1 MQTVMKKIFMI
12 LAAALLTVSMSAA
25 DLTGKRIYVNP
36 GHGSWGPNDRPM
48 PTIPFP
54 NLPTT
59 GMPDTLGFYESN
71 TNLWK
76 CMYLG
81 EKLEAAGATV
91 LYSRTQNGPWPY
103 EMKNGDYP
111 DYRWSKGSG
120 IADPVA
126 GWQVTDS
133 YDAHPDY
140 EKYNR
145 NLSEICEEVEANN
158 IDYFISVHSNA
169 ATEGTTTNYPLFLY
183 KGDDARSSANY
194 IEGNWE
200 KCNACWNYRN
210 EIMTSGIDPSS
221 SYKTSTNL
229 RGCDNF
235 YGYTLG
241 VLKHSVSGYLVEGYF
256 HTYQPARHRALNPDY
271 CHLEGLAYYR
281 GIVDYYGA
289 DKETTGYIM
298 GTVKDL
304 NNKMSDKLF
313 TYTPKTNDQWV
324 PCNGAEVIL
333 KKGGVEVARYTVDN
347 NYNGIFVFEGLEPG
361 DDYTLEAS
369 CDGYY
374 PLDQTKGSMT
384 CYVADKNAQMPLGYR
399 ESFSVKANATTYPMI
414 FLADTAWTPPT
425 VSYEDYPNPN
435 QPAYLGLPSVFEMTT
450 GDTLDYTEVIKGTV
464 KRTIQS
470 GDSTILLSI
479 DNKQA
484 YIYLIKG
491 SSKTID
497 TISTTGIVADPENE
511 GDHLPLSDIALT
523 CDGKLIGVNYVRNQ
537 YGDAQVDAGYKRGVK
552 NFYIWDTLTIAPR
565 VWFTANDAANS
576 YRNDGGYTLAVYG
589 ESKDCVV
596 LTTQRHYATSGAAVG
611 AVRMSS
617 YSVVDGQPSYIY
629 YGKTTDNIIFTPT
642 IGEDMHLSLSP
653 RENKKNFVLDADKI
667 NPIEF
672 KLPSSQG
679 NNVEPI
685 DTIPA
690 ELMHVKFNGATYFKY
705 AGKALMAAP
714 TTNEEGNVTGVQVLD
729 ITDGFGAAKVVK
741 TTKTTLAEPVEAT
754 YAAATAKVK
763 GTDLYLYLLVD
774 GKIYTFTTVGVA
786 QPVVPSIM
794 AYKLNVVED
803 GDNYVFSFDANA
815 DAKAANLVFYN
826 KGGYVAGKV
835 AITVT
840 KGVNTITVAKA
851 EIPGKPGQVLTWAVE
866 LEGDAIAN
874 FGIISQDKSLIASST
889 SRLFNAVNTNPESD
903 KFGYIYVMHRA
914 GSSTSSLAPNSG
926 VWEYDYAY
934 NKLNA
939 EQYKGGVAKFGNP
952 TRMSIDRDGYLYVAD
967 WADGN
972 SGIYIANTADMTQP
986 FTQFFA
992 GTRESDGAFNNG
1004 GVYTGSSTPGCY
1016 VYDNGK
1022 EVKLFVYNEDA
1033 KGTLPK
1039 NGMAVYNIG
1048 QEDGTILHKWETAP
1062 SAVHTLTGQANTEGN
1077 PWGTSHGFF
1086 VSQVREDGQSNASA
1100 TSLKFYSNDGK
1111 EQMSAASDLYKE
1123 IITGS
1128 NAGGYVVSPDESTLI
1143 FNDGAK
1149 NFQVFDILWEGDKP
1163 VLTLK
1168 YTIKHGIAKIRQMN
1182 WDYAGNIVCTGDE
1195 SVAIVT
1201 LPKEKNIT
1209 EVPAKKAL
1217 TVTCPG
1223 EAVAVTGIALD
1234 KAAMELL
1241 VEDVDTLIATITP
1254 ADATDNYI
1262 TWKSSN
1268 EAVATVVDGIVTAV
1282 SVGTAAITVTTVDG
1296 GFTATCEVTVAPRPV
1311 TGITLD
1317 KVEATLE
1324 VKETVT
1330 LVATVAP
1337 ANATNKDVTWTSDN
1351 DAVATVTDGVVTAV
1365 SVGTATITVAT
1376 VDGGFTATCVV
1387 TVNPISVKGITLNKT
1402 AVSLK
1407 VNQTDTL
1414 VATIVPNDAAN
1425 QEVIWESDD
1434 NEIAIVK
1441 NGVITAF
1448 EIGTATITV
1457 TTVDGEFTAT
1467 CVVTVEPTPVAS
1479 VVLDQAELTLTVEET
1494 ATLVATVLPEDAT
1507 DKSVTW
1513 TSDNEEVATVV
1524 DGVVTAV
1531 SAGTA
1536 TITVTTVDGNLTAT
1550 CEVTVVTPVV
1560 AVTSVTLDLTE
1571 LTLTVPETAILVAT
1585 VLPEDAT
1592 DKSVTWA
1599 SDNEDVATV
1608 VDGVVTAVA
1617 AGTATIT
1624 VTTVDGNLT
1633 ATCAVTVQL
1642 VSGVMNIHVLDMNA
1656 PMYDILGRQVDN
1668 TYRGIIIQN
1677 GNKYLLK

>member
-1 MQTVMKKIFMI
+1 MKKIFMI
-12 LAAALLTVSMSAA
+12 LAAALLTVSISAA

-36 GHGSWGPNDRPM
+36 GHGSFGPNDRPM
-48 PTIPFP
+48 ATIPFP
-54 NLPTT
+54 KLPTT

-91 LYSRTQNGPWPY
+91 LYSRTQCGPWPY

-111 DYRWSKGSG
+111 DYKWNKGAG
-120 IADPVA
+120 IANPTI

-145 NLSEICEEVEANN
+145 ALSEICEEVEANN

-200 KCNACWNYRN
+200 KCNACWNHRN

-241 VLKHSVSGYLVEGYF
+241 ALKHSASGYLVEGYF

-304 NNKMSDKLF
+304 NNKMSDPLF

-333 KKGGVEVARYTVDN
+333 KKGGKEVARYTVDN
-347 NYNGIFVFEGLEPG
+347 NYNGLFIFKNLEPG
-361 DDYTLEAS
+361 IDYSLEAS

-374 PLDQTKGSMT
+374 PL
-384 CYVADKNAQMPLGYR
+384 ADEYKVPF
-399 ESFSVKANATTYPMI
+399 EVKANATTYPMI
-414 FLADTAWTPPT
+414 FLADTTWTPPT
-425 VSYEDYPNPN
+425 VTYEDYPNPN
-435 QPAYLGLPSVFEMTT
+435 QPAYLGLPSVFEMTA

-479 DNKQA
+479 DDKQA
-484 YIYLIKG
+484 YIYLIK
-491 SSKTID
+491 SSLKTID
-497 TISTTGIVADPENE
+497 TISTKGIVADPEND
-511 GDHLPLSDIALT
+511 GDYLPLSDIALT

-552 NFYIWDTLTIAPR
+552 NFYIWDALAGDPR

-576 YRNDGGYTLAVYG
+576 YRSDGGYTLAVYG

-596 LTTQRHYATSGAAVG
+596 LTTQRHYASSGASVG
-611 AVRMSS
+611 AVRMSC
-617 YSVVDGQPSYIY
+617 YSVADGQPSYIY
-629 YGKTTDNIIFTPT
+629 YGKTTDNIFFAPVL
-642 IGEDMHLSLSP
+642 GEDMNLSLSP
-653 RENKKNFVLDADKI
+653 RENKKNFVMDAGKI

-690 ELMHVKFNGATYFKY
+690 DILNVKYNGATYFKY

-714 TTNEEGNVTGVQVLD
+714 ATDADGKVVGVKVLD
-729 ITDGFGAAKVVK
+729 ITDGFGKAVEVK
-741 TTKTTLAEPVEAT
+741 TTNTTLAAPIEAA

-774 GKIYTFTTVGVA
+774 GKIYSFTTVGVA
-786 QPVVPSIM
+786 QPVVASIM

-803 GDNYVFSFDANA
+803 GDNYVFSFEATA

-835 AITVT
+835 AVSAVKGANTV
-840 KGVNTITVAKA
+840 TVAKA
-851 EIPGKPGQVLTWAVE
+851 DLPGKPGQVLTWAVE
-866 LEGDAIAN
+866 LEGDIIAN
-874 FGIISQDKSLIASST
+874 FGIISLDKSLIASST

-914 GSSTSSLAPNSG
+914 GSSTSALAPNSG

-934 NKLNA
+934 NKLNT
-939 EQYKGGVAKFGNP
+939 EQYKGGIAKFGNP

-972 SGIYIANTADMTQP
+972 SGIHIANTADMTQP

-1016 VYDNGK
+1016 VYDNGQ

-1039 NGMAVYNIG
+1039 NGVAVYNIG
-1048 QEDGTILHKWETAP
+1048 QTDGTILHKWETAP
-1062 SAVHTLTGQANTEGN
+1062 SAVYTLTGQANTEGN
-1077 PWGTSHGFF
+1077 VWGTSHGFF

-1100 TSLKFYSNDGK
+1100 TSLKFYDNAGK
-1111 EQMSAASDLYKE
+1111 EQMSAASDLYKD

-1128 NAGGYVVSPDESTLI
+1128 NAGGYVVSPDESVLV

-1149 NFQVFDILWEGDKP
+1149 NFQVFDITWEGDKP
-1163 VLTLK
+1163 VLALR
-1168 YTIKHGIAKIRQMN
+1168 YTINHGITKIRQMN

-1223 EAVAVTGIALD
+1223 EAVAVTGVALD
-1234 KAAMELL
+1234 TAAVTII
-1241 VEDVDTLIATITP
+1241 VEDTYTLTAAVNP
-1254 ADATDNYI
+1254 AEATDNYV
-1262 TWKSSN
+1262 TWTSSN
-1268 EAVATVVDGIVTAV
+1268 EAVATVADGIVTAV
-1282 SVGTAAITVTTVDG
+1282 SLGTATITVTTVDG

-1311 TGITLD
+1311 TGVTLD
-1317 KVEATLE
+1317 KAEATLE

-1330 LVATVAP
+1330 LVATVTP
-1337 ANATNKDVTWTSDN
+1337 ANATNKNVTWTSN
-1351 DAVATVTDGVVTAV
+1351 NAAVATVADGVVTAV
-1365 SVGTATITVAT
+1365 SVGTATIVVTT
-1376 VDGGFTATCVV
+1376 VDGSLADTCIV
-1387 TVNPISVKGITLNKT
+1387 TVNPISVKSVALDKTTLTLDIAQT
-1402 AVSLK
+1402 A
-1407 VNQTDTL
+1407 TL
-1414 VATIVPNDAAN
+1414 VATVNPTDAAN
-1425 QEVIWESDD
+1425 QAITWSSNNTEVATVVDGVVTALAEGTATITVTTVDGGLTATCEVTVVDPTIYVTGVTLDQTVLTLIVPETATLVATVTPEDATDKSVVWTSNNDAVATVVD
-1434 NEIAIVK
+1434 GVVTAI
-1441 NGVITAF
+1441 T
-1448 EIGTATITV
+1448 EGTATITV

-1467 CVVTVEPTPVAS
+1467 CVVTVEIAS
-1479 VVLDQAELTLTVEET
+1479 GVTNIYVLDT
-1494 ATLVATVLPEDAT
+1494 
-1507 DKSVTW
+1507 
-1513 TSDNEEVATVV
+1513 
-1524 DGVVTAV
+1524 
-1531 SAGTA
+1531 
-1536 TITVTTVDGNLTAT
+1536 
-1550 CEVTVVTPVV
+1550 
-1560 AVTSVTLDLTE
+1560 
-1571 LTLTVPETAILVAT
+1571 
-1585 VLPEDAT
+1585 
-1592 DKSVTWA
+1592 
-1599 SDNEDVATV
+1599 
-1608 VDGVVTAVA
+1608 
-1617 AGTATIT
+1617 
-1624 VTTVDGNLT
+1624 
-1633 ATCAVTVQL
+1633 
-1642 VSGVMNIHVLDMNA
+1642 NA
-1656 PMYDILGRQVDN
+1656 PMYDVMGRQVDN
-1668 TYRGIIIQN
+1668 TYRGIVIQN
-1677 GNKYLLK
+1677 GKKFILK